1 MGGWYSSF
9 WSEESPRK
17 DRHISKRPQEQS
29 KHQRQP
35 SLHISTLDVWKQ
47 ESTIQVFCQGGGTS
61 HIKGWPVK
69 NGAHANGTC
78 WLQSRTRHTRQSL
91 LSDGGGFPLFGR
103 VRKNWDIALI
113 KWRRIFP
120 FFLVYVR
127 LYIFALFSQTSLNV
141 PTISFN

>member
-1 MGGWYSSF
+1 MGGGIAHF
-9 WSEESPRK
+9 GRRK
-17 DRHISKRPQEQS
+17 VQERTDKCQNDPKNNQNISQ
-29 KHQRQP
+29 